1 MLSEHP
7 HEYMNESGWVNIVNN
22 SVCNSR
28 IEVEID
34 REKKT
39 KRKNSKKRRR
49 EGPPILSPEG
59 SVHGK
64 NIATKNQ
71 ADLSCSI
78 LFFKKH
84 FVNFLST
91 HLLTSKD
98 F

>member
-39 KRKNSKKRRR
+39 KRKNYSRKKKMYMQDRRTEEVSTYENPR
-49 EGPPILSPEG
+49 
-59 SVHGK
+59 
-64 NIATKNQ
+64 
-71 ADLSCSI
+71 
-78 LFFKKH
+78 KKWKENRGAH
-84 FVNFLST
+84 
-91 HLLTSKD
+91 
-98 F
+98 